1 MNQIYKSN
9 QLVSVVLISVVLSM
23 FTGFF
28 AGGISYS
35 YINNMRDNDNKNKD
49 SQNKVDLVRD
59 LNLTKEQSELV
70 NIVEKVN
77 PSVVS
82 ITISKDVAVGNTQRI
97 SPFDFFF
104 GPGTGIQ
111 LPEQQVPIQDMPT
124 QKREVGGGSG
134 FIVSSDGLIMT
145 NKHVVSEK
153 DATYTVVFPSGEKLE
168 AKVVDIHPTQDLAI
182 LKVEKDNLVPLEFG
196 DSSQIKVGQTAIAI
210 GNSLNQFENTVSKGI
225 VSGLSRTI
233 VASDQS
239 GMNMEQLS
247 NIIQT
252 DAAINQGNSG
262 GPLLDLDGKVIGINV
277 AVAANAQG
285 IGFALPSN
293 LAAKMTSDVSK
304 FGKTKVPFIGV
315 NYVMVNPE
323 IMKANNL
330 GVDYGAYIISN
341 SQDKISPIV
350 KGSPAEKIGLKEKD
364 VILSINGT
372 KLNDKNT
379 LVDEIIKYDIGEEV
393 SLKVWRDNKELE
405 LKLNLIER
413 PSDLK

>member
-1 MNQIYKSN
+1 MNKIYKSN
-9 QLVSVVLISVVLSM
+9 QLVVVVLISFVLSM

-35 YINNMRDNDNKNKD
+35 YINNMRNSDNKTN
-49 SQNKVDLVRD
+49 SKVDSIRD

-70 NIVEKVN
+70 NVIDKVN

-82 ITISKDVAVGNTQRI
+82 ITISKDVSVGNMQRI
-97 SPFDFFF
+97 SPLDFFF
-104 GPGTGIQ
+104 GPSSGIKIPNQ
-111 LPEQQVPIQDMPT
+111 QQNNNIELPTE
-124 QKREVGGGSG
+124 KREVGGGSG
-134 FIVSSDGLIMT
+134 FVVSKDGLIMT

-153 DATYTVVFPSGEKLE
+153 DATYTVVFPDGEKLE
-168 AKVVDIHPTQDLAI
+168 AKVIDIHPTQDLAI
-182 LKVEKDNLVPLEFG
+182 IKVEKNNLTPLEFG

-293 LAAKMTSDVSK
+293 LASKMTSDVSE
-304 FGKTKVPFIGV
+304 FGRTRVPFIGV
-315 NYVMVNPE
+315 SYTMVNQDN
-323 IMKANNL
+323 MKTDNL
-330 GVDYGAYIISN
+330 GIDYGAYIINNNQDN
-341 SQDKISPIV
+341 SSPIV
-350 KGSPAEKIGLKEKD
+350 KDSPAEKIGLKERD
-364 VILSINGT
+364 VILSINGNKIT
-372 KLNDKNT
+372 NKNT
-379 LVDEIIKYDIGEEV
+379 LVDEILKYDIGEEV
-393 SLKVWRDNKELE
+393 TLKLWRNNTELE

-413 PSDLK
+413 PSELK

>member
-9 QLVSVVLISVVLSM
+9 QLVSVVLISVLLSM

-35 YINNMRDNDNKNKD
+35 YISNMKD
-49 SQNKVDLVRD
+49 SDKASNEKVDLVRD
-59 LNLTKEQSELV
+59 LNLTEEQSELV
-70 NIVEKVN
+70 NVIDKVN

-82 ITISKDVAVGNTQRI
+82 ITISKDISVGNMQRI

-111 LPEQQVPIQDMPT
+111 IPNQPQNENTESPT
-124 QKREVGGGSG
+124 EKREVGGGSG
-134 FIVSSDGLIMT
+134 FVVTSDGFIMT

-153 DATYTVVFPSGEKLE
+153 DATYTVVFPDGEKLE
-168 AKVVDIHPTQDLAI
+168 AKVIDIHPTQDLAI
-182 LKVEKDNLVPLEFG
+182 IKIEKDNLTPLEFG

-262 GPLLDLDGKVIGINV
+262 GPLLDLDGKVIGVNV

-293 LAAKMTSDVSK
+293 LAAKMTSDVSQ
-304 FGKTKVPFIGV
+304 FGKTRVPFIGV
-315 NYVMVNPE
+315 SYTMVNQDN
-323 IMKANNL
+323 IKSDNL
-330 GVDYGAYIISN
+330 GVDYGAYIIN
-341 SQDKISPIV
+341 NNQDGTSPIV
-350 KGSPAEKIGLKEKD
+350 KDSPAEKIGLKEKD
-364 VILSINGT
+364 VILSINGN
-372 KLNDKNT
+372 KLTNKNT
-379 LVDEIIKYDIGEEV
+379 LVDEILKYDIGEEV
-393 SLKVWRDNKELE
+393 TLKVWRENKELE
-405 LKLNLIER
+405 FKLNLIER
-413 PSDLK
+413 PSELK